1 MDFPKDWME
10 KHPSAAKVPWVE
22 PDVRTCV
29 LPIGFHDDLAKKLD
43 ALKQMQEGE
52 AGEGEHGSFAYYCT
66 NYLI

>member
-1 MDFPKDWME
+1 ME

-52 AGEGEHGSFAYYCT
+52 SWRRGAWPVCI
-66 NYLI
+66 LQII